1 MIFTPK
7 DLEVTA
13 KTVYGE
19 ARGEPEGGRVAVAW
33 VIRNRAE
40 TQYGGDTPEEVCMRP
55 AQFSCWNPN
64 DPNLPKLKY
73 LNTQSE
79 GFRQCLLATA
89 MVFAD
94 LVPDPTNGCR
104 HYLVAGT
111 DASWI
116 EGQEPEIKIGNHVFY
131 KGIK

>member
-1 MIFTPK
+1 MMFTPR
-7 DLEVTA
+7 DLEITA
-13 KTVYGE
+13 RTVYGE

-40 TQYGGDTPEEVCMRP
+40 AGYRGNTPEEVCLKP
-55 AQFSCWNPN
+55 KQFSCWNAD
-64 DPNLPKLKY
+64 DPNASKLKY

-94 LVPDPTNGCR
+94 LVDDPTNGSR

-111 DASWI
+111 NASWI

>member
-1 MIFTPK
+1 MMFTAE
-7 DLEVTA
+7 DLVTTA

-40 TQYGGDTPEEVCMRP
+40 TGYRGDKPADVCMKP
-55 AQFSCWNPN
+55 FQFSCWNAN
-64 DPNLPKLKY
+64 DPNLSKLKY

-79 GFRQCLLATA
+79 GFRQCLLAVA

-94 LVPDPTNGCR
+94 LVPDPTNGSR
-104 HYLVAGT
+104 HYHVAGLSVNW
-111 DASWI
+111 A
-116 EGQEPEIKIGNHVFY
+116 EGKEPEVKIGNHLFY
-131 KGIK
+131 KGIA

>member
-1 MIFTPK
+1 MIYTPK

-19 ARGEPEGGRVAVAW
+19 ARGEPEGGKVAVAW

-40 TQYGGDTPEEVCMRP
+40 TQYRGGTPEEVCLRP
-55 AQFSCWNPN
+55 AQFSCWNPG

-79 GFRQCLLATA
+79 GFRQCLLAVA

-94 LVPDPTNGCR
+94 LVDDPTNGSR
-104 HYLVAGT
+104 HYHVAGLNVNW
-111 DASWI
+111 A
-116 EGQEPEIKIGNHVFY
+116 EGEEPEIKIGNHVFY